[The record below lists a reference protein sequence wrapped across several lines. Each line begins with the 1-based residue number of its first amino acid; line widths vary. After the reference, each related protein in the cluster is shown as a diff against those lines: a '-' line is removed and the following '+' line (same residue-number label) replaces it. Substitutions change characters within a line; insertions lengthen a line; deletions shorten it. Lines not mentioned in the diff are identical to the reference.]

1 MVNFDQQME
10 AEGISEKAAKLITN
24 ARRVGTKACYESAWS
39 KWVAGLHRDKLAL
52 FNAL

>member
-24 ARRVGTKACYESAWS
+24 VRRVGTKACYESAWS
-39 KWVAGLHRDKLAL
+39 KWVAGLHRDKLVLFSAL
-52 FNAL
+52 